1 MAAPE
6 TETARLLAPG
16 DDAKTS
22 WRAKSGS
29 WRTIGAG
36 LTVRTADDAWNAVSR
51 TKRSRVACN
60 QRKSRHPA
68 H

>member
-1 MAAPE
+1 MSAPE

-36 LTVRTADDAWNAVSR
+36 LTVRTADDA
-51 TKRSRVACN
+51 
-60 QRKSRHPA
+60 
-68 H
+68 

>member
-1 MAAPE
+1 MSAPE

-36 LTVRTADDAWNAVSR
+36 FTVRTADDA
-51 TKRSRVACN
+51 
-60 QRKSRHPA
+60 
-68 H
+68 